1 MKHLGGVLKIISSS
15 ILLLSALLHG
25 NDPLGFLYAME
36 PVLGF
41 LAWDAYSGAAR
52 FILCLFI
59 GFEGFTAITWIMGK
73 TNKRMIL
80 WNVVLWV
87 LGFALATLSF
97 INLEESHSLSILYLS
112 LLLLASVV
120 GIANGVSLLR
130 NSETISN
137 TAHLKHRLGLLL
149 LFAVST
155 VWPFYTLNTQP
166 WVNPCAWKQG
176 QKIENAFA
184 ETANVQILDS
194 DGMNLLPELI
204 KQREAQLWIIV
215 PHLAS
220 SHAELF
226 NRVNSLAVEAEHNGI
241 KVIGIAEGTPAV
253 LEDFRHELQTPF
265 PFYAV
270 PSSFMRN
277 YTRSNP
283 TVVFITK
290 RGVLHFWPASSLPVW
305 SDLQAMN

>member
-1 MKHLGGVLKIISSS
+1 MKHPGGVLKIISIS
-15 ILLLSALLHG
+15 ILLLSAALHG

-36 PVLGF
+36 PLLGF

-52 FILCLFI
+52 FIMVLFI
-59 GFEGFTAITWIMGK
+59 GFEGFTAITLIMGK
-73 TNKRMIL
+73 TNKRTIM
-80 WNVVLWV
+80 WNVLLWV

-97 INLEESHSLSILYLS
+97 INLEDSSSLSILYLS
-112 LLLLASVV
+112 LLLLSSVL
-120 GIANGVSLLR
+120 GIANGVNLWR
-130 NSETISN
+130 KCETISN
-137 TAHLKHRLGLLL
+137 TAHLKQRLGLLL

-176 QKIENAFA
+176 QTIENAFDN
-184 ETANVQILDS
+184 TTHLKIRDS
-194 DGMNLLPELI
+194 EGMNLLPELI
-204 KQREAQLWIIV
+204 KHKEAQLWIIV

-241 KVIGIAEGTPAV
+241 KVIGIAEGTPSV

-265 PFYAV
+265 PFYTA
-270 PSSFMRN
+270 SASFMRN

-290 RGVLHFWPASSLPVW
+290 IGVLYFWPSSSLPQW
-305 SDLQAMN
+305 SALQALK